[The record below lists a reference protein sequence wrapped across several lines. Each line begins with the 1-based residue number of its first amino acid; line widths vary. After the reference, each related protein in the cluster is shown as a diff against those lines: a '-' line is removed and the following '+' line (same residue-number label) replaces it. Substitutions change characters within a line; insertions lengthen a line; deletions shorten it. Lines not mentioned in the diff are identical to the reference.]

1 MNEHA
6 KRRILV
12 VDDEPFVLKVLVRQL
27 TQLGFDEVLSCENA
41 RDALAILSN
50 GSERVDVIFTD
61 LQMPEMD
68 GVEFV
73 RQLTAMGYGGEL
85 VLVSGEDPR
94 IVRSAQKLAQA
105 HGLHVLGP
113 LLKPATREQ
122 LRERL
127 DLPAPPMP
135 APVESV
141 NGIYQPQELRA
152 AIAAGEIV
160 NYYQP
165 QVEIATGALVGLETL
180 VRWQH
185 PRDGI
190 VAAQGFIGLAEDHGL
205 VEDLTRAV
213 LPAALRQ
220 AAAWQDLVEGL
231 RMSVNLSMDNLCSL
245 DFPDFVTDTAAE
257 AGFPVSG
264 LVLEVTET
272 RLMRDHLVSLDILT
286 RLRLK
291 RISLSI
297 DDFGTGHA
305 SLAHLRDIPFDEL
318 KVDRTFIHG
327 ACRDAALEAIV
338 RSSFSLARQL
348 DMLTVAEGVE
358 DEHDWNFLRDT
369 PCDLAQGYFIGRPM
383 AASQLPQWLD
393 DWKRRQASG
402 WSAVSDA

>member
-1 MNEHA
+1 MIEHA

-27 TQLGFDEVLSCENA
+27 TQLGFDEVLSCEHA
-41 RDALAILSN
+41 RDALAILRN
-50 GSERVDVIFTD
+50 GQDVDVIFTD
-61 LQMPEMD
+61 LQMPEID

-73 RQLTAMGYGGEL
+73 RQLKARGYRGAL

-94 IVRSAQKLAQA
+94 ILRSAQKLAQA
-105 HGLHVLGP
+105 HGLHVLGS

-127 DLPAPPMP
+127 NLSAPPMS

-141 NGIYQPQELRA
+141 DGLYQPHELRA
-152 AIAAGEIV
+152 AIAAGELV

-165 QVEIATGALVGLETL
+165 QVEIATGKLVGVETL
-180 VRWQH
+180 LRWQH
-185 PRDGI
+185 PRDGV
-190 VAAQGFIGLAEDHGL
+190 VAAQQFIGLAEEHGL
-205 VEDLTRAV
+205 VEDLMRAV

-220 AAAWQDLVEGL
+220 AAAWQDLVGGL
-231 RMSVNLSMDNLCSL
+231 RVSVNLSMDNLCSL
-245 DFPDFVTDTAAE
+245 DFPDFVSDAAAE
-257 AGFPVSG
+257 AGFPLSG
-264 LVLEVTET
+264 LVLEITET

-305 SLAHLRDIPFDEL
+305 SLAHLCNIPFDEL

-327 ACRDAALEAIV
+327 ACRDGALEAIV
-338 RSSFSLARQL
+338 TSSLSLARQL
-348 DMLTVAEGVE
+348 DMRTVAEGVE
-358 DEHDWNFLRDT
+358 DSGDWAFLRDT
-369 PCDLAQGYFIGRPM
+369 PCDLAQGYFIGQPM
-383 AASQLPQWLD
+383 AASQFPQWLD
-393 DWKRRQASG
+393 EWKRRWQTLG
-402 WSAVSDA
+402 

>member
-1 MNEHA
+1 MTEHA
-6 KRRILV
+6 KRSILV

-27 TQLGFDEVLSCENA
+27 TQLGFDEVLSCEHA
-41 RDALAILSN
+41 QDALAILKER
-50 GSERVDVIFTD
+50 SEGVDVIFTD

-73 RQLTAMGYGGEL
+73 RQLTAIGYRGEL

-94 IVRSAQKLAQA
+94 ILRSAQKLAQA
-105 HGLHVLGP
+105 HGLHVLGT
-113 LLKPATREQ
+113 LLKPATRQQ

-127 DLPAPPMP
+127 DLPAPAMP
-135 APVESV
+135 PSVESAT
-141 NGIYQPQELRA
+141 GTYRPEELRA
-152 AIAAGEIV
+152 AIAAGELV

-165 QVEIATGALVGLETL
+165 QVEIATGELVGVEAL

-185 PRDGI
+185 CRDGI
-190 VAAQGFIGLAEDHGL
+190 VGAERFIGLAEEYGL

-213 LPAALRQ
+213 LPAALKQ
-220 AAAWQDLVEGL
+220 AAAWQDLVGGM
-231 RMSVNLSMDNLCSL
+231 RMSVNLSMDNLCAL
-245 DFPDFVTDTAAE
+245 DFPDFVTETAAE
-257 AGFPVSG
+257 AGFAVSG

-327 ACRDAALEAIV
+327 ASRDGALEAIV
-338 RSSFSLARQL
+338 RASFSLARQL
-348 DMLTVAEGVE
+348 DMRTVAEGVE
-358 DEHDWNFLRDT
+358 DEHDWNFLRDAG
-369 PCDLAQGYFIGRPM
+369 CDLAQGYFIGRPM
-383 AASQLPQWLD
+383 AASELPQWLD
-393 DWKRRQASG
+393 DWKRRRPAPG
-402 WSAVSDA
+402 

>member
-1 MNEHA
+1 MNERA

-50 GSERVDVIFTD
+50 GSERIDLIFTD

-94 IVRSAQKLAQA
+94 ILRSAQKLAQA
-105 HGLHVLGP
+105 HGLHVLGS

-135 APVESV
+135 APDESV
-141 NGIYQPQELRA
+141 TGIYQPHELRA

-165 QVEIATGALVGLETL
+165 QVEIATGAVVGVEAL

-190 VAAQGFIGLAEDHGL
+190 IAAQGFIGLAEEHGL

-213 LPAALRQ
+213 LPAALKQ
-220 AAAWQDLVEGL
+220 AAAWQNLVGGL

-318 KVDRTFIHG
+318 KVDRTFVHG
-327 ACRDAALEAIV
+327 ACRDGALEAIV
-338 RSSFSLARQL
+338 RASFSLARQL
-348 DMLTVAEGVE
+348 DMRTVAEGVE
-358 DEHDWNFLRDT
+358 DEHDWNFLCDT

-383 AASQLPQWLD
+383 AASQLPQWLN
-393 DWKRRQASG
+393 DWKHRWQTLG
-402 WSAVSDA
+402 